1 MQSVGAN
8 KSEGWCFADR
18 FKCRSSTPEG
28 KRLSVPSLLLWE
40 TALQV
45 HECCLK
51 AKGAAGPLQPSSGN
65 PVPHSRQ
72 AGDRRVHEGRLDASD
87 SSCHCHQESHAGN
100 AGRRVRRRW
109 YALLPA
115 PITRASKPKCRVCTR
130 APMFPMLSCIL
141 VSKQLVPLQQAWIVP
156 NDSVWSKLSSLWSFW
171 QRSRLL
177 AVDHYLLV
185 FCLLL
190 LPLLLQ
196 AHLALN
202 GMPLPFALVCKPEL
216 LPPGNG
222 IAPYPSQRDRFRQVV
237 QDKRVWLVDVRK
249 FTKRLDVKTPGWPSD
264 KLLIHG
270 EHASIFE
277 DLLTEPLLDQV
288 CFLPP
293 SLGNPIPLPP
303 SRISY
308 GKCKHSSNCLSLSLP
323 ECNLLKAGS
332 HRYIHQQFLQVYEFF
347 IANIA

>member
-1 MQSVGAN
+1 MVKVVQSLVI
-8 KSEGWCFADR
+8 
-18 FKCRSSTPEG
+18 
-28 KRLSVPSLLLWE
+28 L
-40 TALQV
+40 
-45 HECCLK
+45 
-51 AKGAAGPLQPSSGN
+51 AK
-65 PVPHSRQ
+65 
-72 AGDRRVHEGRLDASD
+72 
-87 SSCHCHQESHAGN
+87 
-100 AGRRVRRRW
+100 
-109 YALLPA
+109 
-115 PITRASKPKCRVCTR
+115 IKK
-130 APMFPMLSCIL
+130 
-141 VSKQLVPLQQAWIVP
+141 
-156 NDSVWSKLSSLWSFW
+156 
-171 QRSRLL
+171 RLL

-216 LPPGNG
+216 LPPGIG

-293 SLGNPIPLPP
+293 SVGNPIPLPP
-303 SRISY
+303 SRISH

-323 ECNLLKAGS
+323 ECS
-332 HRYIHQQFLQVYEFF
+332 
-347 IANIA
+347 